1 MRIKIVR
8 ATVAAGGV
16 VGPGQIL
23 DDVPDD
29 DAALLIRMGKA
40 VAIAGPTVNG
50 DPDPGAPAPE
60 NRDPKPRRT
69 RGR

>member
-8 ATVAAGGV
+8 ATVAASGV
-16 VGPGQIL
+16 VGPGQVL
-23 DDVPDD
+23 DDVPDE

-50 DPDPGAPAPE
+50 DPDPGAPAPL
-60 NRDPKPRRT
+60 NRDPAPQRT
-69 RGR
+69 RRK